1 MLLAL
6 GYLIVIGAVLGGF
19 MIAGGSPLLLMH
31 PAEFIVIGGVAIGM
45 LVVAAPQTVM
55 TNLLKDIQACFKG
68 SATNKGEV
76 IDLFK
81 MLYELFVI
89 GRRNG
94 LIALDEHVS
103 SPPTSSIFQKY
114 PSFLHHKDRVDF
126 LCSAL
131 RPAIDGKVKPDQLK
145 SLLEVELDT
154 KEDEAAQSVM
164 LLALVGDSL
173 PGIGIV
179 AAVLGIINTMAAI
192 AEGPEKV
199 GERVAAALTGTFLG
213 VLLAYGFVNPLGKR
227 VAFNHREHF
236 TYFRAMVQAIGGF
249 ASGLSPAM
257 AIETARRALDTALQ
271 PPGDELESACKLA
284 VSTKA
289 PAAATPPPAK

>member
-1 MLLAL
+1 MVLFI
-6 GYLIVIGAVLGGF
+6 GYAIVLGAVFGGF
-19 MIAGGSPLLLMH
+19 IMAGGSPILLWQPSELTV
-31 PAEFIVIGGVAIGM
+31 IVGVAIGM
-45 LVVAAPQTVM
+45 LIVAAPAQVM
-55 TNLLKDIQACFKG
+55 KNLMTDIQSAFKG
-68 SATNKGEV
+68 GGTTKPEI

-81 MLYELFVI
+81 LLYELFVI

-103 SPPTSSIFQKY
+103 DPKTSAIFQKY
-114 PSFLHHKDRVDF
+114 PSVTHHKDRIEF

-145 SLLEVELDT
+145 ALLEVELDA
-154 KEDEAAQSVM
+154 KEEEAGQSVM
-164 LLALVGDSL
+164 LLGLVGDSL

-199 GERVAAALTGTFLG
+199 GEKVAGALTGTFLG
-213 VLLAYGFVNPLGKR
+213 VLLAYGIVNPLAKCVG
-227 VAFNHREHF
+227 FNHRSHF

-249 ASGLSPAM
+249 TSGMSPAM
-257 AIETARRALDTALQ
+257 AIETARRALDGSLQ
-271 PPGDELESACKLA
+271 PPGDELESLCKQA
-284 VSTKA
+284 VSGGAK
-289 PAAATPPPAK
+289 PAA